1 MKSFHSLGNI
11 HHETNM
17 NASNYLLS
25 DQTKAWN
32 SDDAPG
38 RYFLG
43 QELESYSNQ
52 GSIESGI
59 DTKNSLVTFHGT
71 YDTVPAAMSIDVF
84 AKYSLILNISNG
96 IVIPVF

>member
-1 MKSFHSLGNI
+1 MATDS
-11 HHETNM
+11 
-17 NASNYLLS
+17 
-25 DQTKAWN
+25 TKAWN
-32 SDDAPG
+32 ADTNTG
-38 RYFLG
+38 RFLIG

-52 GSIESGI
+52 GQIESGV

-71 YDTVPAAMSIDVF
+71 YATAPADETVDIY